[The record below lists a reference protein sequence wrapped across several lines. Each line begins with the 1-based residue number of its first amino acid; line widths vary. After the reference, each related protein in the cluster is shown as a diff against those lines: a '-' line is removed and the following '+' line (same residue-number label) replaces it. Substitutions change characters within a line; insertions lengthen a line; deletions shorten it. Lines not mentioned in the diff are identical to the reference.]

1 MYCEYQIFKEYKN
14 VCLLVNRP
22 LKRNE
27 KGKFYRY
34 CKRGEENMKRVFK
47 MEILIYGLV
56 DSSEEFSIEELNE
69 HLNKHTNEYVKN
81 ELADMLDI
89 PKDIITV
96 SSTYK

>member
-1 MYCEYQIFKEYKN
+1 
-14 VCLLVNRP
+14 
-22 LKRNE
+22 
-27 KGKFYRY
+27 
-34 CKRGEENMKRVFK
+34 MKRVFK